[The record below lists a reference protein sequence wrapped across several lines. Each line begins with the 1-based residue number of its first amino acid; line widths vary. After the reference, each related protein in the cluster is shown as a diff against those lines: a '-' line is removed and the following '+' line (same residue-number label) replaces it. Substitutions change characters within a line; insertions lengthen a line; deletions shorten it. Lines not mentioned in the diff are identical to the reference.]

1 MPYQSLHSKGKNP
14 NERYQKDQHL
24 WGNGGNVFGSGARR
38 HGGCEAG
45 SAFPRFHQGVEIDIP
60 QGGPPPT
67 SLSVN
72 GSATGIATHLGRF
85 TATYQVNVD
94 LSNGSGIGSLQLIAA
109 NGDKIFTTLVG
120 QGTPTG
126 TPGINRIVEVN
137 TITGGSGRFANAKGS
152 FTVERLLD
160 LTTGFTSDSFNG
172 TISSP
177 GSAH

>member
-1 MPYQSLHSKGKNP
+1 MNAIKKTSIYGAMAAMFLTVALAGTAAAKQEVPFH
-14 NERYQKDQHL
+14 
-24 WGNGGNVFGSGARR
+24 GSI
-38 HGGCEAG
+38 
-45 SAFPRFHQGVEIDIP
+45 QGVEIDIP
-60 QGGPPPT
+60 LGGPPPT

-85 TATYQVNVD
+85 TATYQVSVD

-126 TPGINRIVEVN
+126 TPGINLIVEVS
-137 TITGGSGRFANAKGS
+137 TITGGTGRFANAKGS
-152 FTVERLLD
+152 FTVERLVD
-160 LTTGFTSDSFNG
+160 LTTGFSSGSFHG
-172 TISSP
+172 TITSP

>member
-1 MPYQSLHSKGKNP
+1 MNAIKKTSIYGAMAAMFLTVALAGTAAAKQEVPFH
-14 NERYQKDQHL
+14 
-24 WGNGGNVFGSGARR
+24 GSI
-38 HGGCEAG
+38 
-45 SAFPRFHQGVEIDIP
+45 QGVEIDIP

-85 TATYQVNVD
+85 TATYQVSVD

-109 NGDKIFTTLVG
+109 NGDQIFTTLVG

-137 TITGGSGRFANAKGS
+137 TITGGTGRFANAKGS
-152 FTVERLLD
+152 FTVERLVD
-160 LTTGFTSDSFNG
+160 LTTGFTSGSFNG